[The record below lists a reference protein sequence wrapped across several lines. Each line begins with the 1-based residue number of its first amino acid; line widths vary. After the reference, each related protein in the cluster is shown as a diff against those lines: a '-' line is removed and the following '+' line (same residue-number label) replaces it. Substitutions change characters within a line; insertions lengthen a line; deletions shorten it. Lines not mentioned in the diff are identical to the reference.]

1 MGRKSF
7 NLDPLKSVGRG
18 ALHVAGII
26 TVATIGASALMGAL
40 FGLVSFGKWMTAP
53 SEEELKQQELDE
65 SISSYEAMDI
75 EYKLMGSNI
84 VRVNEGELTHY
95 FHFSSGHVYAQNDP
109 KEHNPD
115 GQDAVFTNMQAIPFE
130 NIYRKEWINEV
141 LQAGCEI
148 ARKPL
153 EFPNDSEVKP
163 SDLEKAQASASA
175 FIELHCGE

>member
-109 KEHNPD
+109 KEHNPPSYPHSTQNTINVCVILID
-115 GQDAVFTNMQAIPFE
+115 LDSIIPK
-130 NIYRKEWINEV
+130 NYA
-141 LQAGCEI
+141 LA
-148 ARKPL
+148 
-153 EFPNDSEVKP
+153 
-163 SDLEKAQASASA
+163 
-175 FIELHCGE
+175 